1 MIEELNKEAGD
12 IQSFLEVECSDNPLE
27 IRERLYTLS
36 VYLAAFLFAKK
47 AVCTGKMLSDAKR
60 LLREKKSSQI
70 AETVIKIAK
79 ENYLSAKAQ
88 NAIIDSLAVEENTLV
103 DWVDRL
109 NSACV
114 HQSDICRTLLSYIKQ
129 EMAASLYNNQ

>member
-36 VYLAAFLFAKK
+36 VYIAR
-47 AVCTGKMLSDAKR
+47 TGKMLSDAKR

-129 EMAASLYNNQ
+129 EIAASLYNNQ

>member
-12 IQSFLEVECSDNPLE
+12 IQSFLEGECSDNPLE

-36 VYLAAFLFAKK
+36 VYIAR
-47 AVCTGKMLSDAKR
+47 TGKMLSDAKR

-129 EMAASLYNNQ
+129 EIAASLYNNQ